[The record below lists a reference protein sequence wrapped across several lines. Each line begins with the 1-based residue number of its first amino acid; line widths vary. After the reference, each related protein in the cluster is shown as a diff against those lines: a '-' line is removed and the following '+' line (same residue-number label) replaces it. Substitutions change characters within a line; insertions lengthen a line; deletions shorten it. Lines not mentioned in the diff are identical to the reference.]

1 MDVAK
6 DKDESGEISHTVRAL
21 CVSSIHYLKR
31 HVSFALM
38 ERDYLAFFLLQYQ
51 LSHLIMT

>member
-6 DKDESGEISHTVRAL
+6 DKDESGEISHTVKAL
-21 CVSSIHYLKR
+21 CVSSIHYL
-31 HVSFALM
+31 SFALM
-38 ERDYLAFFLLQYQ
+38 ERDYLAFFLLQDQ